1 MNFQSRSLARA
12 RSASGL
18 GLAVFAAS
26 LLAGGV
32 AHART
37 EVLRWTHSRPADVQ
51 RWEAHV
57 GLSSGSDDQVVTLA
71 NPTVDG
77 QGVYQSSITVADDAT
92 VYIALVA
99 VSNQGETSGRSVEQ
113 RRAPAGSDGGG
124 GGGGTGETP
133 LGAGQTIPASPNAL
147 VRRDFSTNAP
157 GTAVSGWVDTGASF
171 STAVNDGLFG
181 VVDVDGNRTLA
192 TASTA
197 NDIHS
202 HLSPPPA
209 SSASTTFS
217 GRLALTS
224 TAGSAGVTS
233 YSQLPNQA
241 RYYRLGSA
249 AGGAFT
255 IAGVPGLSCPNPNT
269 GVVPQV
275 NTWYVFE
282 LTISSEASQ
291 NRIQAKVWR
300 QGDSEPTG
308 PQAECLDTSSSRSTG
323 GTIGVWSGGEGQK
336 YWDDLELTPLTS
348 TGSTTLAPP
357 ILIRI
362 APVTP

>member
-1 MNFQSRSLARA
+1 MNFPSRSLARA

-18 GLAVFAAS
+18 GLAVFTAS
-26 LLAGGV
+26 LLAGS
-32 AHART
+32 AAYART

-51 RWEAHV
+51 RWEARV
-57 GLSSGSDDQVVTLA
+57 GLNSGGNDQILTLA
-71 NPTVDG
+71 NPTVDA
-77 QGVYQSSITVADDAT
+77 QGVYQSSITVADDVT

-99 VSNQGETSGRSVEQ
+99 VSNQGEVSPRSGEQ
-113 RRAPAGSDGGG
+113 RRAPADSGGG
-124 GGGGTGETP
+124 GGGETP
-133 LGAGQTIPASPNAL
+133 LGAGQTIPPSPNSL

-157 GTAVSGWVDTGASF
+157 GTAVSGWVDTGASYA
-171 STAVNDGLFG
+171 TAVNDGLFG
-181 VVDVDGNRTLA
+181 VVDVGGNRTLA

-202 HLSPPPA
+202 HLSPPP
-209 SSASTTFS
+209 SSFSNSTFS

-224 TAGSAGVTS
+224 AAGSAGVTS
-233 YSQLPNQA
+233 YSQLPTQA
-241 RYYRLGSA
+241 RYYRLGST

-255 IAGVPGLSCPNPNT
+255 IAGLPTLSCPNPST

-275 NTWYVFE
+275 NAWYVFE
-282 LTISSEASQ
+282 LTVTSESSQ

-308 PQAECLDTSSSRSTG
+308 PQAECLDTSSSRSTN

-336 YWDDLELTPLTS
+336 YWDDLEVTPLTP
-348 TGSTTLAPP
+348 TGPTTLAPP
-357 ILIRI
+357 ILIQI
-362 APVTP
+362 VPVTP